1 VSTRKLAGLFLT
13 IGPIGVFLIW
23 GILQGA
29 VLGAPNPDPEAPTL
43 SATTYL
49 QANLDNQVAFNLLG
63 ILGGLSFFALLV
75 GFGMLALEVRSGG
88 GAGAGCA
95 GAAALMFPS
104 VLAIGVANWGLEKTA
119 VDLAVKEGI
128 EAGVPMQVI
137 ANGIGGGIGVLW
149 GVGLLLLGVAI
160 GLQKTVSAV
169 LGWLLA
175 VVGALLFVTAFL
187 DTNSPVSFVVWIGL
201 TLVTVAVGVSAL
213 RTPKAN

>member
-1 VSTRKLAGLFLT
+1 MPERRNCTHLAGLFLT

-23 GILQGA
+23 GILQSA
-29 VLGAPNPDPEAPTL
+29 ILGTNPNDPAATL
-43 SATTYL
+43 L
-49 QANLDNQVAFNLLG
+49 QANLDNQFMSTLLG
-63 ILGGLSFFALLV
+63 SLGGLCFFALLV
-75 GFGMLALEVRSGG
+75 GFGLLALEVRSGG
-88 GAGAGCA
+88 GTGAGYA
-95 GAAALMFPS
+95 GAAALMFPG
-104 VLAIGVANWGLEKTA
+104 VLAIGVANWGLEKSA

-149 GVGLLLLGVAI
+149 GVALLLLGVAI

-175 VVGALLFVTAFL
+175 VVGALLFVTVFL
-187 DTNSPVSFVVWIGL
+187 DSGSPVGFVVWIGL

-213 RTPKAN
+213 RTQETN

>member
-1 VSTRKLAGLFLT
+1 
-13 IGPIGVFLIW
+13 
-23 GILQGA
+23 
-29 VLGAPNPDPEAPTL
+29 
-43 SATTYL
+43 
-49 QANLDNQVAFNLLG
+49 
-63 ILGGLSFFALLV
+63 
-75 GFGMLALEVRSGG
+75 
-88 GAGAGCA
+88 
-95 GAAALMFPS
+95 
-104 VLAIGVANWGLEKTA
+104 
-119 VDLAVKEGI
+119 
-128 EAGVPMQVI
+128 MQVI